1 MKMINTVLGEIHS
14 NEIGN
19 VLSHEHIICCSHAMK
34 IGFGDKWYNTEEVI
48 DIASKLLKQAKDE
61 CGIDTIIDG
70 TPLNLGRDINLLQ
83 EVSRKSG
90 VNIIA
95 STGLYYTEDFFLRNK
110 SPELLAEFFIDE
122 CLNGI
127 GDTGIKPEFLKCATS
142 ENGVTALNEKSLA
155 TMAIVQ
161 KNTGLPLY
169 AHNHHQDK
177 TTYAQIKV
185 LEKNGANLEKLIVGH
200 SSDSCDIDYLEDFL
214 KLGCY
219 LGFDRIWSDCENQA
233 KTLYALI
240 SRGWED
246 KLLLSHDYP
255 VFSDSQNCSWASFK
269 ETIFDS
275 KRNYTTVSKF
285 FLPKLRSMGVSE
297 KQINKMMHDNP
308 LQLMT
313 KL

>member
-19 VLSHEHIICCSHAMK
+19 VLSHEHIICCSHAMRA
-34 IGFGDKWYNTEEVI
+34 GFGDKWFNTDELI
-48 DIASKLLKQAKDE
+48 DIASKLLKQTKDE

-127 GDTGIKPEFLKCATS
+127 GNTGIKPEFLKCATS
-142 ENGVTALNEKSLA
+142 EKGVTVLNEKSLA

-185 LEKNGANLEKLIVGH
+185 LEKNGVDFEKLIVGH

-219 LGFDRIWSDCENQA
+219 LGFDRIWNSCEGQA
-233 KTLYALI
+233 KTLCTLI

-246 KLLLSHDYP
+246 KLLLSHDYY
-255 VFSDSQNCSWASFK
+255 VFTDSLNYNWSSYK

-275 KRNYTTVSKF
+275 KRSYTTVSNVL
-285 FLPKLRSMGVSE
+285 LPMLRNMGVSE

-308 LQLMT
+308 ISLMI
-313 KL
+313 KE